1 MSLKNQKNGDTFQ
14 DLRCYMKKGDFRLR
28 GNDNGEKMTL
38 VLNTLESGD
47 YSEQINELLAAKDSE
62 VEIVNTAEMK
72 IMHCVGCNM
81 CWLKTPG
88 ICAIKDDYEI
98 ILKKLIAADN
108 FWVVAD
114 TKFGF
119 INYRGKR
126 VMDRLV
132 PMLNMYIEIRDG
144 WERHQLRY
152 HPLNFGV
159 IYKGNGNKE
168 LLEEWSERVAM
179 NLGGHSLGVFALEE
193 SQTSANA
200 DGNVTENATQT
211 VLYTAAGTAAPHP
224 QHVVILN
231 GSPRVKKNSNTN
243 KIIDSFSE
251 GLQEA
256 GITHKLYS
264 LSNRTEWDEA
274 REAFMTN
281 EHIIIALPLF
291 VECLPSLL
299 LEFLSTL
306 PTERIQPAKL
316 SFILHSGFDE
326 GHQLRLGEKFLKSLA
341 PQLGCIYGGT
351 LVKGGSFMLRMR
363 DNSYIKKMT
372 DKMLAAYA
380 TMGRSFALNGNFLTT
395 DAQKFTGDE
404 QNPWLGRSLFN
415 LVIYRIVKRNFDR
428 FAKEWGCT
436 RPLDDKPY
444 LTQQR

>member
-1 MSLKNQKNGDTFQ
+1 
-14 DLRCYMKKGDFRLR
+14 
-28 GNDNGEKMTL
+28 MTL
-38 VLNTLESGD
+38 VLNTLDGD
-47 YSEQINELLAAKDSE
+47 YSEQIKELLAAKDSE

-72 IMHCVGCNM
+72 IAHCAGCNM

-98 ILKKLIAADN
+98 ILKKLVAADG
-108 FWVVAD
+108 FWVVTD

-119 INYRGKR
+119 IDYRGKR
-126 VMDRLV
+126 ALDRIV

-200 DGNVTENATQT
+200 NGDVTETATP
-211 VLYTAAGTAAPHP
+211 LPE
-224 QHVVILN
+224 HVVILN

-281 EHIIIALPLF
+281 DNIIIALPLF

-341 PQLGCIYGGT
+341 PQLGCTYGGT